1 MRLQDRF
8 RMTRLLSWGLMGAL
22 VLVIGITYRHT
33 FLDIVRKWEDDAS
46 FSHGVLILPVSLW
59 LVWLKRRELAIT
71 PAAPS
76 WWGALAMLGC
86 VAVWL
91 VARGTGVLVLEQFAA
106 VAMIPAA
113 VLAAF
118 GLRVTTL
125 LVFPLAFLLFAV
137 PFGRGL
143 VPGLMQVSADIGTW
157 ALKLTGIPVY
167 RSHMH
172 ISIPA
177 GEFEVARAC
186 SGLNY
191 FVTGLVLGVL
201 YAYLTYAGW
210 RKRLLCVLAFVVTPV
225 LMNGVRIYVIVLISH
240 LTDMRFGPGTE
251 HIVFGR
257 SFFIVIMFAM
267 FWIGRRWRDNEAAFA
282 RPPARGPGGQAS
294 QQAPR
299 TAASTLSGW
308 AAVPAAALVALA
320 GPIYFASFSAEARSE
335 LADAGLIVALP
346 AGSGGWKGPSTDP
359 RAWRPHFGG
368 AIAEQHGTYGG
379 DDGGR
384 VNVYVGIYGLGTTAG
399 TEMISFGNRVFP
411 AESGSLARSSKVR
424 VPLPDGTELVVRQLE
439 GRTVGNEQLVWQW
452 FVVGDRPLLSPYAVK
467 AWEAAALVTRGAA
480 TERVITINTI
490 ADSGARER
498 LESFVLAHADCVH
511 AGFPAHACAE

>member
-1 MRLQDRF
+1 MTGPDR
-8 RMTRLLSWGLMGAL
+8 RLLSAL
-22 VLVIGITYRHT
+22 LAIVLACIGWQYRDT
-33 FLDIVRKWEDDAS
+33 FTTIVQKWESDAS

-59 LVWLKRRELAIT
+59 LVWLKRRDLAAT

-76 WWGALAMLGC
+76 WWGALAMIGC
-86 VAVWL
+86 VALWL

-106 VAMIPAA
+106 VLMIPAA
-113 VLAAF
+113 VLAVF

-125 LVFPLAFLLFAV
+125 LAFPLAFLLFAV

-157 ALKLTGIPVY
+157 GLKLTGIPVF

-201 YAYLTYAGW
+201 YAYLSYAGW

-251 HIVFGR
+251 HIIFGR

-267 FWIGRRWRDNEAAFA
+267 FWIGRRWRDSAEAFA
-282 RPPARGPGGQAS
+282 QSSGSEAGGQVTP
-294 QQAPR
+294 QEPR
-299 TAASTLSGW
+299 GAASRVSAW
-308 AAVPAAALVALA
+308 AAVPAAAVVALA
-320 GPIYFASFSAEARSE
+320 GPIYFASFAADARSE
-335 LADAGLIVALP
+335 LADAGPIVVLP
-346 AGSGGWKGPSTDP
+346 AGSGGWAGPSTDP
-359 RAWRPHFGG
+359 QAWRPHFSG
-368 AIAEQHGTYGG
+368 ALAERQGSYLAAE
-379 DDGGR
+379 GGR
-384 VNVYVGIYGLGTTAG
+384 VDVYVGIYGVGTTTGA
-399 TEMISFGNRVFP
+399 EMISFGNRVFSS
-411 AESGSLARSSKVR
+411 ESGSLARSTKVR
-424 VPLPDGTELVVRQLE
+424 LPMPDGAELVVRQLE
-439 GRTVGNEQLVWQW
+439 GRTVGDEQLVWKW
-452 FVVGDRPLLSPYAVK
+452 YVVGDRPLLSPYAVK
-467 AWEAAALVTRGAA
+467 AWEAAALVSRGAA
-480 TERVITINTI
+480 TERVITIGTA
-490 ADSGARER
+490 ADPGARKR
-498 LESFVLAHADCVH
+498 LEAFVLAHADCVH
-511 AGFPAHACAE
+511 AGFSARACVE

>member
-1 MRLQDRF
+1 MTGHDR
-8 RMTRLLSWGLMGAL
+8 RLLLAL
-22 VLVIGITYRHT
+22 LTVVLACIGWQYRDT
-33 FLDIVRKWEDDAS
+33 FAAIVQKWESDAS

-59 LVWLKRRELAIT
+59 LMWLKRRELAVT

-76 WWGALAMLGC
+76 WWGALVMIGC

-106 VAMIPAA
+106 VLMIPAA
-113 VLAAF
+113 VLAVF
-118 GLRVTTL
+118 GLRVTAL

-143 VPGLMQVSADIGTW
+143 VPVLMQVSADIGTW

-172 ISIPA
+172 LSIPA

-201 YAYLTYAGW
+201 YGYLTYAGW
-210 RKRLLCVLAFVVTPV
+210 KKRLLCVLAFVVTPI
-225 LMNGVRIYVIVLISH
+225 LMNGVRIYVIVLVSH

-251 HIVFGR
+251 HIIFGR
-257 SFFIVIMFAM
+257 SFFIVIMFVM
-267 FWIGRRWRDNEAAFA
+267 FWIGRRWRDSAAAFE
-282 RPPARGPGGQAS
+282 RPAAQGPGGQAM

-299 TAASTLSGW
+299 AAASTVSVW

-320 GPIYFASFSAEARSE
+320 GPIYFASFTADARSE

-346 AGSGGWKGPSTDP
+346 AGSGGWTGPSTDP
-359 RAWRPHFGG
+359 NAWRPQFSG
-368 AIAEQHGTYGG
+368 AIAEQQAVYHAA
-379 DDGGR
+379 DGGR
-384 VNVYVGIYGLGTTAG
+384 VYVYVGIYGLGTTAG
-399 TEMISFGNRVFP
+399 AEMISFGNRVFP
-411 AESGSLARSSKVR
+411 SESGSLARSTKLR
-424 VPLPDGTELVVRQLE
+424 LPMPDGDELVVRQLE
-439 GRTVGNEQLVWQW
+439 GRTVGSEQLVWKW

-467 AWEAAALVTRGAA
+467 AWEAAALVTRSAA
-480 TERVITINTI
+480 TERVIMIGTI
-490 ADSGARER
+490 ADPGARKR
-498 LESFVLAHADCVH
+498 LESFVMAHAACVH
-511 AGFPAHACAE
+511 AGFSARTCVE